1 MKLHYHDYTVDR
13 DFFSPLAT
21 REWQLAT
28 AQRQH
33 RRRVRKIRAW
43 LWRRAWREVHGGR
56 VCFIAV
62 SIWALCAAQWLWM
75 KAVAG

>member
-21 REWQLAT
+21 RDWQLAT
-28 AQRQH
+28 AARQRK
-33 RRRVRKIRAW
+33 RRVRRVR
-43 LWRRAWREVHGGR
+43 LWALRRASREVRGGR

-62 SIWALCAAQWLWM
+62 SIWVLCIAQWLWM
-75 KAVAG
+75 RVAA